1 MRNILIAV
9 AMWVGFNS
17 AGQYL
22 GKFTSYEICKE
33 YVRSFNGTCQ
43 YYRGY

>member
-1 MRNILIAV
+1 MKKFLIV
-9 AMWVGFNS
+9 ATMWVAWS
-17 AGQYL
+17 DQGQYL
-22 GKFTSYEICKE
+22 GKFSSLEICKE